1 LFFVEGRIMN
11 QKRRIAG
18 LLRKRI
24 LILDGAMG
32 TELQKR
38 GLPAGACPE
47 AWCLAHPAAVAEIHA
62 SYRDAGADVVY
73 SATFGANRIKMGQ
86 YGPANVRETNRELA
100 AIAKKA
106 VGMKGLVAGDIGPTG
121 RFVEPF
127 GDLPFEEAVT
137 IFREQVEG
145 LIEGGVDC
153 FVIETMMDIQEA
165 RAALIAVRELSD
177 HFTIVTMTYEK
188 HGRTLN
194 GTDPVAAL
202 VTLQGLGADAV
213 GGNCS
218 LGPEA
223 MLGIVAA
230 MKPHARVPL
239 VAKPNAGLP
248 RLVEDKTLFDLDAA
262 AFAEFGG
269 RFAAAGVN
277 LLGGCCGTTPAHI
290 GALRATL
297 AAGKPVAP
305 VYGAGAA
312 VSSARDA
319 RILDRGEA
327 AVFVGGRVSAAD
339 DESLSRALSAGET
352 APVRQAVREQEKE
365 GASIL
370 RLKVGAPGLD
380 EAKILGRILEQLAPT
395 TRIPLLIEVERIDA
409 VETVLRRYPGCPLL
423 GAAGG
428 RQAWAGLC
436 SVARRYGSI
445 PVLRCPP
452 EDGPTVGRVAIRE
465 IIAEARRYGF
475 TREGIVIDI
484 TAAGAMPRPEAV
496 RTSLDLV
503 SWCARNV
510 GCRTLID
517 LTGIGR
523 GLPERQW
530 LQAAFLAAAQASS
543 LTLAVIDPAFRELS
557 HVRAAGHLLDGRD
570 PDAAA
575 WRARFG

>member
-1 LFFVEGRIMN
+1 MN

-38 GLPAGACPE
+38 GLPAGVCPE
-47 AWCLAHPAAVAEIHA
+47 AWCRANPEAVAQIHA
-62 SYRDAGADVVY
+62 SYREAGADLVY
-73 SATFGANRIKMGQ
+73 SATFGANRIKMGR
-86 YGPANVRETNRELA
+86 YGLTNVRETNRELA
-100 AIAKKA
+100 AIAKRA
-106 VGMKGLVAGDIGPTG
+106 VGAKGLVAGDIGPTG
-121 RFVEPF
+121 HFVAPF

-137 IFREQVEG
+137 LFREQAEG
-145 LIEGGVDC
+145 LLEGGADC

-177 HFTIVTMTYEK
+177 RFTIVTMTYEK

-213 GGNCS
+213 GCNCS
-218 LGPEA
+218 LGPDA
-223 MLGIVAA
+223 MLGMIAT

-248 RLVEDKTLFDLDAA
+248 RLVGEETVFDLDAA
-262 AFAEFGG
+262 AFAAFGG

-290 GALRATL
+290 GALRAAL
-297 AAGKPVAP
+297 ANERPIAP
-305 VYGAGAA
+305 AEGVGAA
-312 VSSARDA
+312 VSSARSA
-319 RILDRGEA
+319 QILDRGEPLI
-327 AVFVGGRVSAAD
+327 VIGGRLSAAD
-339 DESLSRALSAGET
+339 DEPLRQALSAGEMG
-352 APVRQAVREQEKE
+352 PVRQTVREQEKE

-370 RLKVGAPGLD
+370 RVKIGAPGL
-380 EAKILGRILEQLAPT
+380 EEPKTLGKLLEQLSPT
-395 TRIPLLIEVERIDA
+395 TRIPILIDVARIDA
-409 VETVLRRYPGCPLL
+409 VETILRRYPGCPLL

-428 RQAWAGLC
+428 REAWAGLC
-436 SVARRYGSI
+436 LVARRYGSV
-445 PVLRCPP
+445 PVLRCRP
-452 EDGPTVGRVAIRE
+452 EDGPTVGRATIRE
-465 IIAEARRYGF
+465 IIAEARRNGF
-475 TREGIVIDI
+475 TREGIVIDVS
-484 TAAGAMPRPEAV
+484 AAGAMPQPDAV

-503 SWCARNV
+503 SWCARSA
-510 GCRTLID
+510 GCRTLLD
-517 LTGIGR
+517 LTGLGR

-530 LQAAFLAAAQASS
+530 LQAAQLAAAQASG
-543 LTLAVIDPAFRELS
+543 LTLAIVDPAFREVL
-557 HVRAAGHLLDGRD
+557 HIQAAGNLLDGRD